1 MSMNYY
7 WVVFHHGA
15 FLIWMQNV
23 KCLLSYYGK
32 LWICSVCILTDF
44 LYFYGFWNKFNPIK
58 KKKKLNIYFHPILMH
73 FENAH
78 FFYRLNKDNELLLKK
93 ELYGKRPSFPNCMFE
108 RYIIYHWEV
117 KWHTIFQ
124 SNYENNN
131 MDSAFFL
138 YNNEGISA
146 SLDFQL
152 YSSLRPGM
160 KIHLPIYHRF

>member
-1 MSMNYY
+1 MVSEINSTKKY
-7 WVVFHHGA
+7 
-15 FLIWMQNV
+15 
-23 KCLLSYYGK
+23 
-32 LWICSVCILTDF
+32 
-44 LYFYGFWNKFNPIK
+44 PIQK
-58 KKKKLNIYFHPILMH
+58 KKIEHLFSSNF
-73 FENAH
+73 NAFWKCS

-117 KWHTIFQ
+117 KWPTICQ

-160 KIHLPIYHRF
+160 KIHLSIYHRF